1 MHYLSNKKVQVFLN
15 LNSSQYIDF
24 LDKIKGKLGNV
35 SMLNIDFSKRT
46 TFWNIPIWNRGQ
58 TIWDEGSIIY
68 FLLT

>member
-35 SMLNIDFSKRT
+35 SMLNIL
-46 TFWNIPIWNRGQ
+46 TFQRGLHFGTYRFGIEDKQ
-58 TIWDEGSIIY
+58 FGTKGVLFI
-68 FLLT
+68 FF